1 MVAEKLSVASSDP
14 VSLDDVP
21 DKKTESKKT
30 DSVSTS
36 VDKALETPKE
46 SKDSVKKDAEE
57 SKSAEGADSNKETE
71 IQLDDDTKIDTD
83 KGQLSKETQ
92 GSNPLDSSEE
102 VPPPRPQ
109 RPLSPMAQIKKD
121 LHDAFPQIEEK
132 YIHACLIASGGLP
145 DPAFSALLY
154 LLDPS
159 YEPEI
164 EQPPPLPSQ
173 RPATAPSAGLTDD
186 ELLARQLQKEFDKE
200 ERKRR
205 IRSSQ
210 RSSSHRGAVPPAGGD
225 DSPDEF
231 EQLKESFTQGFEEAK
246 LTLNSWVSGIS
257 KNFGGDDKPAGG
269 NNGGSGGG
277 AQNPK
282 LFGALGG
289 SSFNKSTQRATNF
302 DDDPEILS
310 LNFQRNLDMRDH
322 GAAAGAGK
330 PQPVKKDTK
339 WQPLNSD
346 APMSSDAFLVT
357 DSEDEDKDVKKP

>member
-1 MVAEKLSVASSDP
+1 MVAEKLAVASSEP
-14 VSLDDVP
+14 VSLDDTTEKNIPEIKP
-21 DKKTESKKT
+21 DA
-30 DSVSTS
+30 DAAAP
-36 VDKALETPKE
+36 VDKATKSAKDDDLQKETKGSE
-46 SKDSVKKDAEE
+46 DAKDPAVKKSTGIEAQT
-57 SKSAEGADSNKETE
+57 G
-71 IQLDDDTKIDTD
+71 
-83 KGQLSKETQ
+83 Q
-92 GSNPLDSSEE
+92 GSIPDDNSEDA
-102 VPPPRPQ
+102 PPRPQ
-109 RPLSPMAQIKKD
+109 RPLSPIAQIKKE
-121 LHDAFPQIEEK
+121 LREAFPQIEDK
-132 YIHACLIASGGLP
+132 YIQACLIASGGRA

-164 EQPPPLPSQ
+164 EQAPPLPSQ
-173 RPATAPSAGLTDD
+173 RPVAALTDD

-205 IRSSQ
+205 ARASQ
-210 RSSSHRGAVPPAGGD
+210 RSNRGPDPAGEE
-225 DSPDEF
+225 SPDEF

-257 KNFGGDDKPAGG
+257 KNFSGEDKPAGG
-269 NNGGSGGG
+269 SSGG

-289 SSFNKSTQRATNF
+289 SSFNKNTQRATNF

-310 LNFQRNLDMRDH
+310 LNFQRNLDMRDLAP
-322 GAAAGAGK
+322 AATGK

-346 APMSSDAFLVT
+346 VPMSSDAFLVT
-357 DSEDEDKDVKKP
+357 DSEDEDKDVKKPWL